1 MKTKRYSK
9 KPENID
15 SRIGAKPV
23 VCYPND
29 NIDDNLEILHEA
41 RKHIGKIDEVIVPPR
56 DAKTFNVK
64 SGNFFRIESIEGPQV
79 GDLNLFQADNL
90 DEKFYSGKTRALF
103 GTHISVGDK
112 MYSNFPYLRSL
123 ATITWDTLDWYNYD
137 EDGGSV
143 HDVIGTRCD
152 PYTSK
157 LLSGKDYH
165 YCCHSNLTRALVK
178 EKEMTINHAEKIV
191 HDVLNV
197 FMLTGFTN
205 DTKQYFM
212 KSSPVRP
219 GDYLEFFAETDLLG
233 VLSACPGGDCG
244 SEHSSDV
251 TKCFPL
257 KVSIW
262 NVDNKYLQGIKIS
275 ETSSYNKDHGLTKY
289 YE

>member
-1 MKTKRYSK
+1 MFS
-9 KPENID
+9 
-15 SRIGAKPV
+15 
-23 VCYPND
+23 C
-29 NIDDNLEILHEA
+29 
-41 RKHIGKIDEVIVPPR
+41 
-56 DAKTFNVK
+56 
-64 SGNFFRIESIEGPQV
+64 
-79 GDLNLFQADNL
+79 
-90 DEKFYSGKTRALF
+90 
-103 GTHISVGDK
+103 
-112 MYSNFPYLRSL
+112 FPYLRSL
-123 ATITWDTLDWYNYD
+123 ATITWDTLDWYGYD
-137 EDGGSV
+137 KDGGSV

-157 LLSGKDYH
+157 LLSENDYH

-178 EKEMTINHAEKIV
+178 EKGLDINDAEKIV

-244 SEHSSDV
+244 SEHSSDIA
-251 TKCFPL
+251 KCFPL

-262 NVDNKYLQGIKIS
+262 DVDKKFLQGIKIS
-275 ETSSYNKDHGLTKY
+275 ETSSYSRNHGII
-289 YE
+289 E

>member
-1 MKTKRYSK
+1 MFS
-9 KPENID
+9 
-15 SRIGAKPV
+15 
-23 VCYPND
+23 C
-29 NIDDNLEILHEA
+29 
-41 RKHIGKIDEVIVPPR
+41 
-56 DAKTFNVK
+56 
-64 SGNFFRIESIEGPQV
+64 
-79 GDLNLFQADNL
+79 
-90 DEKFYSGKTRALF
+90 
-103 GTHISVGDK
+103 
-112 MYSNFPYLRSL
+112 FPYLRSL
-123 ATITWDTLDWYNYD
+123 ATITWDTLDWYGYD
-137 EDGGSV
+137 KDGGSV

-157 LLSGKDYH
+157 LISGEDYH

-178 EKEMTINHAEKIV
+178 EKGLDINDAEKIV

-244 SEHSSDV
+244 SGHSSDV
-251 TKCFPL
+251 AKCYPL

-262 NVDNKYLQGIKIS
+262 SVDREYLDGLKIS
-275 ETSSYNKDHGLTKY
+275 KISSYNRNHGLVK
-289 YE
+289 

>member
-1 MKTKRYSK
+1 MKIKKFSK
-9 KPENID
+9 KPFDLNE
-15 SRIGAKPV
+15 RVGAKPV

-29 NIDDNLEILHEA
+29 NFNNNLEILHKA
-41 RKHIGKIDEVIVPPR
+41 RMHLKKIKDVLIPPR

-64 SGNFFRIESIEGPQV
+64 KGNFFRIESVEGPQV
-79 GDLNLFQADNL
+79 GDLNLFQANNF
-90 DEKFYSGKTRALF
+90 DEKFYSGKTRALY
-103 GTHISVGDK
+103 GTHVSVGDK
-112 MYSNFPYLRSL
+112 MFSSFPYLRSL
-123 ATITWDTLDWYNYD
+123 ATITWDTLDWYDYD

-157 LLSGKDYH
+157 LLSGSDYH
-165 YCCHSNLTRALVK
+165 YCCHSNLTRALVN
-178 EKEMTINHAEKIV
+178 EKGMSIYDAEKIV

-212 KSSPVRP
+212 KASPARP

-251 TKCFPL
+251 AKCFPL

-262 NVDNKYLQGIKIS
+262 NVDEEYLEGIKFSEIS
-275 ETSSYNKDHGLTKY
+275 TYNKNHGLLK
-289 YE
+289 

>member
-1 MKTKRYSK
+1 MKINKFSK
-9 KPENID
+9 KPQDID
-15 SRIGAKPV
+15 NRVGANPV
-23 VCYPND
+23 VCYPNE
-29 NIDDNLEILHEA
+29 NISTNLEILHKA
-41 RKHIGKIDEVIVPPR
+41 RQHIKKINEVIIPPR
-56 DAKTFNVK
+56 DAKTFKVK

-79 GDLNLFQADNL
+79 GDLNIFQADNL
-90 DEKFYSGKTRALF
+90 DEKFYSGKTRALY

-112 MYSNFPYLRSL
+112 MFSSFPYLRSL
-123 ATITWDTLDWYNYD
+123 ATITWDTLDWYGYD
-137 EDGGSV
+137 KDGGSV

-152 PYTSK
+152 PYTTK
-157 LLSGKDYH
+157 LISGNDYH

-178 EKEMTINHAEKIV
+178 EQGLNKNDAEKIV

-219 GDYLEFFAETDLLG
+219 GDFLEFFAETDLLG

-244 SEHSSDV
+244 SEHSSDIA
-251 TKCFPL
+251 KCYPL

-262 NVDNKYLQGIKIS
+262 NVDKKFLEGIQNS
-275 ETSSYNKDHGLTKY
+275 EISSYNGDHSLTD
-289 YE
+289 